1 MLYASTCWIK
11 ICDLKVIYM
20 ASIIIW
26 PYHEIHGW
34 TYIYL
39 SIQYIR
45 TNTTPRRK
53 FLFLAG
59 NPLPPNKYIIVLECL
74 LHDCQCTVSVVLVTY
89 HILGL
94 YVVMQKYSNTCCT
107 VHMVIANWVCNICH
121 NSGILKRYED
131 NSVVYHTD
139 ERILY
144 WEHMVRSLGSV
155 LGCFW
160 QGFLFDSDMYFYD

>member
-1 MLYASTCWIK
+1 
-11 ICDLKVIYM
+11 M

-89 HILGL
+89 HTLGL

-107 VHMVIANWVCNICH
+107 VHMVIANWVRNICH
-121 NSGILKRYED
+121 NSGILKRYEAGFGQ
-131 NSVVYHTD
+131 
-139 ERILY
+139 
-144 WEHMVRSLGSV
+144 LGSLPYRRKNSILRTHGEISWLRSGVFLTRFSLRLRYV
-155 LGCFW
+155 LLRLNGTSW
-160 QGFLFDSDMYFYD
+160 KV